1 MKRANEHLEQL
12 CFWHEVTK
20 PKLMTAQVT
29 WLMNL
34 QLKQASVCVPSMP
47 IELNNVIV
55 ELLAELDMAQAIV
68 KVATPPFLSW
78 AYWAALGKF

>member
-34 QLKQASVCVPSMP
+34 QLKQASVCVRSMP

-68 KVATPPFLSW
+68 KTIVPDW
-78 AYWAALGKF
+78 ALFANTLI